1 MNEHRN
7 NRDRVDSRNESPI
20 ERNVLIDLTK
30 KEQDHRHKLQENQQ
44 KANNSSYFFGMI
56 FGTIYNLGLLYLIY
70 DLISEGYRSLALK
83 LFIINAF
90 LILSCFGLLT
100 FSRKMS
106 ARKPYNKNYDN
117 NRRNNFKK

>member
-7 NRDRVDSRNESPI
+7 NRDRSDSRNESPI
-20 ERNVLIDLTK
+20 ERDVLIDLTK

-56 FGTIYNLGLLYLIY
+56 LGVIYNLSLLYLIY
-70 DLISEGYRSLALK
+70 DLINDGYRALALK

-100 FSRKMS
+100 FSRKLS
-106 ARKPYNKNYDN
+106 FKKPFNKNYDN
-117 NRRNNFKK
+117 RRNFKK

>member
-7 NRDRVDSRNESPI
+7 NRDRDDSRSESPI

-44 KANNSSYFFGMI
+44 KANNSSYFYGMI
-56 FGTIYNLGLLYLIY
+56 FGVIYNLGLLYLIY
-70 DLISEGYRSLALK
+70 DLINQGYRSLALK

-90 LILSCFGLLT
+90 LILSCFSLLT

-106 ARKPYNKNYDN
+106 ARKPNNKNYDN

>member
-7 NRDRVDSRNESPI
+7 NRDRSDSRNESPI
-20 ERNVLIDLTK
+20 ERDVLIDLTK

-56 FGTIYNLGLLYLIY
+56 LGVIYNLSLLYLIY
-70 DLISEGYRSLALK
+70 DLINDGYRALALK

-100 FSRKMS
+100 FSRKLS
-106 ARKPYNKNYDN
+106 FKKPYNKNYDN
-117 NRRNNFKK
+117 RRNFKK

>member
-7 NRDRVDSRNESPI
+7 NRDRSDSRTESPI
-20 ERNVLIDLTK
+20 ERDVLIDLTK

-56 FGTIYNLGLLYLIY
+56 LGVIYNLSLLYLIY
-70 DLISEGYRSLALK
+70 DLINDGYRALALK

-100 FSRKMS
+100 FSRKLS
-106 ARKPYNKNYDN
+106 FKKPFNKNYDN
-117 NRRNNFKK
+117 RRNFKK

>member
-7 NRDRVDSRNESPI
+7 NRDRSDSRNESPI
-20 ERNVLIDLTK
+20 ERDVLIDLTK

-44 KANNSSYFFGMI
+44 RANNSSYFFGMI
-56 FGTIYNLGLLYLIY
+56 LGVIYNLSLLYLIY
-70 DLISEGYRSLALK
+70 DLVNDGFRALALK

-100 FSRKMS
+100 FSRKLS
-106 ARKPYNKNYDN
+106 FKKPFNKNYDN
-117 NRRNNFKK
+117 RRNFKK

>member
-7 NRDRVDSRNESPI
+7 NRDRSDSRNESPI
-20 ERNVLIDLTK
+20 ERDVLIDLTK

-56 FGTIYNLGLLYLIY
+56 LGVIYNLSLLYLIY
-70 DLISEGYRSLALK
+70 DLVNDGFRALALK

-100 FSRKMS
+100 FSRKLS
-106 ARKPYNKNYDN
+106 FKKPFNKNYDN
-117 NRRNNFKK
+117 RRNFKK

>member
-7 NRDRVDSRNESPI
+7 NRDRSDSRSESSV

-44 KANNSSYFFGMI
+44 KANNTSYFFGMI
-56 FGTIYNLGLLYLIY
+56 LGVIYNLSLLYLIY
-70 DLISEGYRSLALK
+70 DLINDGYRALALK

-100 FSRKMS
+100 FSRKLS
-106 ARKPYNKNYDN
+106 FKKPFNKNYDN
-117 NRRNNFKK
+117 RRNFKK

>member
-7 NRDRVDSRNESPI
+7 NRDRSDSRTESPI

-56 FGTIYNLGLLYLIY
+56 LGVIYNLSLLYLIY
-70 DLISEGYRSLALK
+70 DLINDGYRALALK

-100 FSRKMS
+100 FSRKLS
-106 ARKPYNKNYDN
+106 FKKPFNKNYDN
-117 NRRNNFKK
+117 RRNFKK

>member
-7 NRDRVDSRNESPI
+7 KRDRSDSRTESPI

-56 FGTIYNLGLLYLIY
+56 LGVIYNLSLLYLIY
-70 DLISEGYRSLALK
+70 DLVNDGYRALALK

-100 FSRKMS
+100 FSRKLS
-106 ARKPYNKNYDN
+106 FKKPFNKNYDN
-117 NRRNNFKK
+117 RRNFKK

>member
-7 NRDRVDSRNESPI
+7 NRDRSDSRNESPI
-20 ERNVLIDLTK
+20 ERDVLIDLTK

-56 FGTIYNLGLLYLIY
+56 LGIIYNLSLLYLIY
-70 DLISEGYRSLALK
+70 DLINDGYRALALK

-100 FSRKMS
+100 FSRKLS
-106 ARKPYNKNYDN
+106 FKKPFNKNYDN
-117 NRRNNFKK
+117 RRNFKK